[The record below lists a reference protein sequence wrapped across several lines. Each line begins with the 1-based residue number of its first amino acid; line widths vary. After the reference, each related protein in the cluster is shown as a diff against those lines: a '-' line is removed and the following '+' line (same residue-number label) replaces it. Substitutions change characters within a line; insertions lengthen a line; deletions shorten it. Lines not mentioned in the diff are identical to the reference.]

1 MSEDKIKIKG
11 ENNGLMLAFPT
22 DMSFAEI
29 VEELGRKLESGS
41 ARYACIC
48 AAGFVFQRR
57 AEGAAGTLS
66 DARSYLS
73 PCQTGAGKVASEA
86 NCGRESSVRPTGRG
100 TPLFSTG
107 RSKVLGTPAN
117 ARH

>member
-41 ARYACIC
+41 
-48 AAGFVFQRR
+48 GFFLR
-57 AEGAAGTLS
+57 GTL
-66 DARSYLS
+66 
-73 PCQTGAGKVASEA
+73 V
-86 NCGRESSVRPTGRG
+86 
-100 TPLFSTG
+100 
-107 RSKVLGTPAN
+107 
-117 ARH
+117 